1 MTDPAVQQLLD
12 AFQHLDAFGLSGP
25 EEARNLPD
33 LPPHADAA
41 LMHHLVLGL
50 RLSKR
55 IQDAGAGP
63 VSSAELQAAALELRA
78 AAALL
83 EEWR

>member
-12 AFQHLDAFGLSGP
+12 AFQHLDAFDLSGA
-25 EEARNLPD
+25 EADHTLPD

-41 LMHHLVLGL
+41 LLHHLVLGL
-50 RLSKR
+50 RLSQR
-55 IQDAGAGP
+55 IQGADAAS
-63 VSSAELQAAALELRA
+63 VSRAELQAAALELRA

>member
-12 AFQHLDAFGLSGP
+12 AFQHLDAFGLSD
-25 EEARNLPD
+25 AQADHHLPD

-41 LMHHLVLGL
+41 LMHHLALGL

-55 IQDAGAGP
+55 IQNAGAAR
-63 VSSAELQAAALELRA
+63 VSRAELQAAALELRA
-78 AAALL
+78 AAALM